1 MFGSWSLKIKL
12 LVLGVVGITVLV
24 TAQAVVNYHRMW
36 DLAIDQSVDKTRS
49 VVLMAEAARE
59 EMGNKWDSGL
69 ITPEMLREWA
79 DAGELDKVVAAVPVV
94 TAWKMVEA
102 KAEAGGFSLKVPK
115 NQPRNPDNEPDAR
128 EREVLAKFEKEGLEE
143 FSFVDRDLNAVRYFR
158 PIRLTQECLM
168 CHGDPA
174 TSAGIWGNTAG
185 LDPTG
190 TRMENWKAGEVHGA
204 FEIIQ
209 SLDATQAMIR
219 ATMWR
224 NLLISAVLG
233 LLGMG
238 LFAWT
243 INSAVTRPIFRVI
256 SRLRNNAEQVSVFSG
271 QVADSGTNLA
281 NSASTQAA
289 SLQEISASLTEITRL
304 TTTNADKAD
313 GVNESVHQ
321 VQNAASDGK
330 AAMGRMAEAIEKI
343 RKGAEQSASIVG
355 SIDAIAFQTNL
366 LALNAAVEAA
376 RAGDAGKG
384 FAVVAEEVRN
394 LAKQSADAASDT
406 TRILAESGESS
417 QQGVVIAREVEKC
430 LERIAACVDDMEA
443 MVRDVSTASTE
454 QARGVTE
461 INAAVSDMD
470 HVTQGNAASAEE
482 SAAGAEELAAQAVEL
497 NGLVGELVVVVA
509 GRSPDRPVASGPP
522 TGHAGKPS
530 GGASAGHGKGAK
542 PLPKRTAGP
551 RKAQEVLRLEEEEIL
566 I

>member
-1 MFGSWSLKIKL
+1 MS
-12 LVLGVVGITVLV
+12 
-24 TAQAVVNYHRMW
+24 AQAVVNYNRMW
-36 DLAIDQSVDKTRS
+36 DLAVGQSVDKTRS

-69 ITPEMLREWA
+69 ITPGMLREWA
-79 DAGELDKVVAAVPVV
+79 DAGELDKVVAAVPVI

-115 NQPRNPDNEPDAR
+115 NQPRNPDNEPDSR
-128 EREVLAKFEKEGLEE
+128 EREILAIFENEGLEE
-143 FSFVDRDLNAVRYFR
+143 YSFVDHDQNAVRYFR
-158 PIRLTQECLM
+158 PIRLTRECLL

-174 TSAGIWGNTAG
+174 TSEEIWGNTAG

-190 TRMENWKAGEVHGA
+190 TRMENWHEGEVHGA

-243 INSAVTRPIFRVI
+243 ITSAVTRPIFRVI

-289 SLQEISASLTEITRL
+289 SLEEISASLTEITRL
-304 TTTNADKAD
+304 TTANADKAD
-313 GVNESVHQ
+313 GVNESVHH

-343 RKGAEQSASIVG
+343 RKGAEQSTSIVG

-394 LAKQSADAASDT
+394 LARRSADAASDT

-417 QQGVVIAREVEKC
+417 QQGVVIAGEVEKC

-443 MVRDVSTASTE
+443 MVRDVSHASME

-461 INAAVSDMD
+461 INAAVTDMD

-509 GRSPDRPVASGPP
+509 GRSPGRPASSGPA
-522 TGHAGKPS
+522 TGHGGKPG
-530 GGASAGHGKGAK
+530 GGASAGRGKGSK
-542 PLPKRTAGP
+542 PLPNRTAGP